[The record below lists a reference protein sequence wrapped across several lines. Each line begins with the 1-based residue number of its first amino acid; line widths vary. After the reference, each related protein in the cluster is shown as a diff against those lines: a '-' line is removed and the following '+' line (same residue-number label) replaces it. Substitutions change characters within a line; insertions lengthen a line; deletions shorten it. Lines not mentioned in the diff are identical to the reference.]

1 MNQRLPRAIVRN
13 PRIPLGAGRMA
24 DDLFAS
30 LALVSSACVGLAGC
44 VSIYEQE
51 HASIAG
57 WRVAEVLAIGDSEG
71 SFVRHH
77 PTAETKDQSTPELLL
92 TRCCGTG
99 RVVDSI
105 AQTPNPS
112 RRMRWA
118 LNQANLSM

>member
-1 MNQRLPRAIVRN
+1 MRGFLTI
-13 PRIPLGAGRMA
+13 
-24 DDLFAS
+24 DLFAS
-30 LALVSSACVGLAGC
+30 FALVSSACVGLAGC

-51 HASIAG
+51 DASIAG

-71 SFVRHH
+71 GFVRHRA
-77 PTAETKDQSTPELLL
+77 TAETKDQSTPELLL
-92 TRCCGTG
+92 TLCCGTG

>member
-24 DDLFAS
+24 IDLVAS
-30 LALVSSACVGLAGC
+30 FALVSSACVGLAGC

-51 HASIAG
+51 DASMAG
-57 WRVAEVLAIGDSEG
+57 WRVAEVLAIGDWESC
-71 SFVRHH
+71 FVRHH
-77 PTAETKDQSTPELLL
+77 ATAETKDQSTPELLL

-99 RVVDSI
+99 RVVESI
-105 AQTPNPS
+105 AQMPNPS
-112 RRMRWA
+112 RRMRRA